1 MFCACPFWLLLGL
14 LFFLFSLQSFGAR
27 FALSSFVF
35 LLFRFILFV
44 SRSFF
49 FYCLLYTGY
58 SFAFGCFLSPFS
70 RSVYLGCWLVCVVVL
85 EYPVRCH
92 GIALSHVLTV
102 RVLHYYPLCRTC
114 DHRACI
120 SLESTG
126 CRWVQEHLK
135 NTVPKFLVRLTCDSM
150 VIIVIPCSSTRCI
163 RLFFAYYSEK
173 RLILR
178 TFGPIMLVWLPY
190 YCFPCGVN
198 TSK

>member
-1 MFCACPFWLLLGL
+1 MLNPSSYVLCVSILALTRIIILFIFSSELWCSFC
-14 LFFLFSLQSFGAR
+14 
-27 FALSSFVF
+27 FVF
-35 LLFRFILFV
+35 LRFPSFSFHFV
-44 SRSFF
+44 CFAFIF

-126 CRWVQEHLK
+126 CR
-135 NTVPKFLVRLTCDSM
+135 
-150 VIIVIPCSSTRCI
+150 
-163 RLFFAYYSEK
+163 
-173 RLILR
+173 
-178 TFGPIMLVWLPY
+178 
-190 YCFPCGVN
+190 
-198 TSK
+198 